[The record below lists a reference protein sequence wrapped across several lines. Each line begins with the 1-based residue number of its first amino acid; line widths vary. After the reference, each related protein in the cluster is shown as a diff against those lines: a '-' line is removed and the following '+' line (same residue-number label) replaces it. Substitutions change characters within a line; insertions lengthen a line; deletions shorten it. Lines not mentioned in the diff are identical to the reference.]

1 MTMKQTSIWLAILF
15 SGNGVVS
22 LAQGSL
28 QSSYK
33 IASYQYWF
41 DTNEIII
48 NGGDYA
54 NGKISLDVNALDE
67 GFHTLHFQTITD
79 KGELSP
85 TSSVCFYRLL
95 DTNHQNKD
103 YTIKSVQYWFDDKA
117 NNPKQ
122 AAYASGTTTLDLSEM
137 EEGFHVLHYQTIT
150 DKGELSPT
158 RSVAFYRL
166 LPNSIS
172 QKDYAVKSVQYWFDD
187 KANNPKQAAYASGT
201 TTLDLSEMEEGF
213 HVLHYQTITD
223 KGELSP
229 TRSVAFYRLLP
240 NSINQK
246 DYAIKSVQYWFD
258 DKVNNP
264 KQAAY
269 ASGTT
274 TLDLSEMEEG
284 FHVLHYQTITDKG
297 ELSPTRSV
305 AFYRLLP
312 NSINQKDYA
321 VKSVQYWF
329 DNDETTRAEA
339 TYKSGV
345 IALNLSQLK
354 EGEHTMH
361 YQVVTNTGEVSPTQ
375 TTTID
380 RHIYD
385 IYISNTTQYTQ
396 EIINAE
402 TLLQSKPD
410 LKLHY
415 NAANIEKRGH
425 LTLAEGSTLSLAKF
439 VQTANWGSIVG
450 NKKYTANG
458 ADYYHPTTLI
468 NKGFMRADSVIVKQ
482 QLGADRWYFVS
493 LPFNTDVSKIGMPS
507 GTYWALRTY
516 DGAQRALGYMDNTWV
531 NLQENET
538 MNAHKGYIIQL
549 TNEANDKHIELTF
562 RANNDTKKNDI
573 FTADSVSI
581 PLEEHLSEFAHNRSW
596 NLIGNPYP
604 SFFDTQYIESKGT
617 ITVWNGNG
625 YSAYS
630 LADDHY
636 VLMPF
641 EAFFIQKPIDSNAV
655 WFDTQGRL
663 NTAEEAQTTALA
675 NKRIRR
681 KQDEERKLF
690 NFVLRD
696 NNDVETDRTRI
707 VLNEQATLAYETS
720 RDAAKFMEEKPR
732 VAQLYSVNGGVKYAI
747 NERPINDG
755 LAVLSVVIPQSGTY
769 TLQLENCDDKEV
781 MLFDT
786 KTGNKRILD
795 HDGYSFDADAGEY
808 SGRFIVSFD
817 GNITDAA
824 QINATDEG
832 EIKVVGNALSFN
844 FIKPKDIKVY
854 AADGRLYYRNH
865 TAKSGKITLDSGVYI
880 VSINGVTTKIMIQ

>member
-1 MTMKQTSIWLAILF
+1 MKHTSIWLALLF

-22 LAQGSL
+22 LAQGNLLSD
-28 QSSYK
+28 YK
-33 IASYQYWF
+33 VAGYQYWF
-41 DTNEIII
+41 DAENDVF
-48 NGGDYA
+48 NGA
-54 NGKISLDVNALDE
+54 NYKDGQITLNVSALDE
-67 GFHTLHFQTITD
+67 GFHTLHFQALTD
-79 KGELSP
+79 KGILSP
-85 TSSVCFYRLL
+85 TKSVSFFRLRTS
-95 DTNHQNKD
+95 DINHKE
-103 YTIKSVQYWFDDKA
+103 YKIKSVQYWFDDEA
-117 NNPKQ
+117 NNAKQ
-122 AAYASGTTTLDLSEM
+122 TAYASGTITLNLSELD
-137 EEGFHVLHYQTIT
+137 EGFHTLHYQIIT
-150 DKGELSPT
+150 DNGELSPT
-158 RSVAFYRL
+158 KSAAFFRL
-166 LPNSIS
+166 TERDIN
-172 QKDYAVKSVQYWFDD
+172 KKEYAVRNVKYWFDD
-187 KANNPKQAAYASGT
+187 EANNAKQTAYASGT
-201 TTLDLSEMEEGF
+201 ITLNLSELDEGF
-213 HVLHYQTITD
+213 HTLHYQIITD
-223 KGELSP
+223 NGELSP
-229 TRSVAFYRLLP
+229 TKSAAFFRLTERDINKKEYELASV
-240 NSINQK
+240 K
-246 DYAIKSVQYWFD
+246 YWFD
-258 DKVNNP
+258 KDLTSVTETTY
-264 KQAAY
+264 Q
-269 ASGTT
+269 SGILQ
-274 TLDLSEMEEG
+274 LDLSK
-284 FHVLHYQTITDKG
+284 V
-297 ELSPTRSV
+297 
-305 AFYRLLP
+305 
-312 NSINQKDYA
+312 
-321 VKSVQYWF
+321 
-329 DNDETTRAEA
+329 
-339 TYKSGV
+339 
-345 IALNLSQLK
+345 K
-354 EGEHTMH
+354 EGEHEFY
-361 YQVVTNTGEVSPTQ
+361 YQVVNSKGEVSPVRSAM
-375 TTTID
+375 ID
-380 RHIYD
+380 RRLYD

-425 LTLAEGSTLSLAKF
+425 LTLAEGSTLSLGKF

-482 QLGADRWYFVS
+482 QLGADSWYFVS
-493 LPFNTDVSKIGMPS
+493 LPFNADVSKIGMPS

-720 RDAAKFMEEKPR
+720 RDAAKFMEDKPR
-732 VAQLYSVNGGVKYAI
+732 VAQLYSVDGGVKYAI
-747 NERPINDG
+747 NERPFNDG

>member
-1 MTMKQTSIWLAILF
+1 MK
-15 SGNGVVS
+15 
-22 LAQGSL
+22 
-28 QSSYK
+28 
-33 IASYQYWF
+33 YWF
-41 DTNEIII
+41 DDEANNAKQTAYASGIITL
-48 NGGDYA
+48 NL
-54 NGKISLDVNALDE
+54 SELDE
-67 GFHTLHFQTITD
+67 GFHTLHYQIITD
-79 KGELSP
+79 
-85 TSSVCFYRLL
+85 
-95 DTNHQNKD
+95 N
-103 YTIKSVQYWFDDKA
+103 
-117 NNPKQ
+117 
-122 AAYASGTTTLDLSEM
+122 
-137 EEGFHVLHYQTIT
+137 
-150 DKGELSPT
+150 GELSPT
-158 RSVAFYRL
+158 RSAAFFRL
-166 LPNSIS
+166 TERDINKKEYELAS
-172 QKDYAVKSVQYWFDD
+172 VKYWFD
-187 KANNPKQAAYASGT
+187 K
-201 TTLDLSEMEEGF
+201 DL
-213 HVLHYQTITD
+213 T
-223 KGELSP
+223 
-229 TRSVAFYRLLP
+229 SV
-240 NSINQK
+240 
-246 DYAIKSVQYWFD
+246 
-258 DKVNNP
+258 
-264 KQAAY
+264 
-269 ASGTT
+269 T
-274 TLDLSEMEEG
+274 
-284 FHVLHYQTITDKG
+284 
-297 ELSPTRSV
+297 
-305 AFYRLLP
+305 
-312 NSINQKDYA
+312 
-321 VKSVQYWF
+321 
-329 DNDETTRAEA
+329 ETT
-339 TYKSGV
+339 YQSG
-345 IALNLSQLK
+345 ILQLYLSKVK
-354 EGEHTMH
+354 EGEHEFY
-361 YQVVTNTGEVSPTQ
+361 YQVVNSKGEVSPVRSAM
-375 TTTID
+375 IE
-380 RHIYD
+380 RRLYD

-425 LTLAEGSTLSLAKF
+425 LTLAEGSTLSLGKF

-493 LPFNTDVSKIGMPS
+493 LPFNTDVSKISMPS

-516 DGAQRALGYMDNTWV
+516 DGAQRALGYMNNTWV

-604 SFFDTQYIESKGT
+604 SFFDTQYIESQGT

-641 EAFFIQKPIDSNAV
+641 EAFFIQKPIDSNAIC
-655 WFDTQGRL
+655 FDTQGRL

-675 NKRIRR
+675 SKRIRR
-681 KQDEERKLF
+681 KQGEERKLF

-732 VAQLYSVNGGVKYAI
+732 VAQLYSVDGGVKYAI

-755 LAVLSVVIPQSGTY
+755 LAVLSVVIPQNGTY

-817 GNITDAA
+817 DNITDAA

-865 TAKSGKITLDSGVYI
+865 TAKSGKVTLDSGVYI
-880 VSINGVTTKIMIQ
+880 ISINGVTTKIMIQ

>member
-1 MTMKQTSIWLAILF
+1 MKHTSIWLALLF

-28 QSSYK
+28 LSDYK
-33 IASYQYWF
+33 VASYQYWF
-41 DTNEIII
+41 DAENTVF
-48 NGGDYA
+48 NGA
-54 NGKISLDVNALDE
+54 NYKDGKLTLDVSALSE
-67 GFHTLHFQTITD
+67 GFHTLHFQTLTD

-85 TSSVCFYRLL
+85 ARSVSFFRLL
-95 DTNHQNKD
+95 TTDINQRE
-103 YTIKSVQYWFDDKA
+103 YSIKSVQYWFDDQA
-117 NNPKQ
+117 EEPKQ
-122 AAYASGTTTLDLSEM
+122 AAYASGTTTLDLSALD
-137 EEGFHVLHYQTIT
+137 EGFHVLHYQTIT
-150 DKGELSPT
+150 DKGELSPI
-158 RSVAFYRL
+158 RSAAFFRL
-166 LPNSIS
+166 TEKNIN
-172 QKDYAVKSVQYWFDD
+172 KNDYVVKSVQYWFDD
-187 KANNPKQAAYASGT
+187 QAEEPKQAAYTNGT
-201 TTLDLSEMEEGF
+201 TTLDLSALDEGF

-223 KGELSP
+223 KEELSP
-229 TRSVAFYRLLP
+229 VRSAAFFRLTEKD
-240 NSINQK
+240 INKK
-246 DYAIKSVQYWFD
+246 DYELVRVKYWFD
-258 DKVNNP
+258 KDLATLVE
-264 KQAAY
+264 
-269 ASGTT
+269 TT
-274 TLDLSEMEEG
+274 YQGGILQLDLA
-284 FHVLHYQTITDKG
+284 K
-297 ELSPTRSV
+297 
-305 AFYRLLP
+305 
-312 NSINQKDYA
+312 
-321 VKSVQYWF
+321 
-329 DNDETTRAEA
+329 
-339 TYKSGV
+339 
-345 IALNLSQLK
+345 LK
-354 EGEHTMH
+354 EGEHEFY
-361 YQVVTNTGEVSPTQ
+361 YQVVNSKGEISPVRSAM
-375 TTTID
+375 ID
-380 RHIYD
+380 RRLYD

-425 LTLAEGSTLSLAKF
+425 LTLAEGSTLSLGKF

-707 VLNEQATLAYETS
+707 VLNEQVTLAYETS
-720 RDAAKFMEEKPR
+720 RDAAKFMEDKPR
-732 VAQLYSVNGGVKYAI
+732 VAQLYSVDGGVKYAI

-865 TAKSGKITLDSGVYI
+865 TAKSGKVTLDSGVYI